1 MLPPEEH
8 CRWIWFGGLEG
19 ESLGD
24 EWRSARRQRF
34 GANTPW
40 SGKGWI
46 VLDSRI
52 DFCWTWSFTFSSN
65 HSIIANGWTLSEQ
78 MAINLTGLIPL
89 RYLSCV
95 SAASATLCLT
105 QPGIAARAHTQNG
118 QRTQAVTPQ
127 YPLKALNNIHRTA
140 RKTLCTSNFALYLLW
155 IRSIVQRMAL
165 SVMNKGSNVKV
176 NREKTQNVSNSSI
189 ARHCF
194 LLVSFVC
201 HIMTFFGNACEKF
214 AASTM
219 PCLITLR
226 NKPVLPPNPQRDVYL
241 KIIQQY

>member
-1 MLPPEEH
+1 MRTWQVQVVWKL
-8 CRWIWFGGLEG
+8 RG

-95 SAASATLCLT
+95 SAASATLRLT
-105 QPGIAARAHTQNG
+105 QTGIAAH
-118 QRTQAVTPQ
+118 
-127 YPLKALNNIHRTA
+127 A
-140 RKTLCTSNFALYLLW
+140 R
-155 IRSIVQRMAL
+155 
-165 SVMNKGSNVKV
+165 
-176 NREKTQNVSNSSI
+176 
-189 ARHCF
+189 ARHSQQNIYKHILPKSLHWIYTNRTYSTVTCA
-194 LLVSFVC
+194 VSPGRC
-201 HIMTFFGNACEKF
+201 CIYNK
-214 AASTM
+214 ST
-219 PCLITLR
+219 PLSSVWLF
-226 NKPVLPPNPQRDVYL
+226 KSKQEESS
-241 KIIQQY
+241 

>member
-1 MLPPEEH
+1 MNCASKARAIALFRNSHIPSSHTETEPQFCQH
-8 CRWIWFGGLEG
+8 RRWIWFGGLGG

-34 GANTPW
+34 GANTPR

-95 SAASATLCLT
+95 SAASATLRLT
-105 QPGIAARAHTQNG
+105 QHGTAVRSHIHTHKHI
-118 QRTQAVTPQ
+118 QRNPCKHWRHNTPSK
-127 YPLKALNNIHRTA
+127 LKLHT
-140 RKTLCTSNFALYLLW
+140 
-155 IRSIVQRMAL
+155 
-165 SVMNKGSNVKV
+165 
-176 NREKTQNVSNSSI
+176 
-189 ARHCF
+189 
-194 LLVSFVC
+194 
-201 HIMTFFGNACEKF
+201 
-214 AASTM
+214 
-219 PCLITLR
+219 
-226 NKPVLPPNPQRDVYL
+226 
-241 KIIQQY
+241 